1 MWTSLKDCQLGW
13 NTSHSVFYIYIFIF
27 FSHGVYYPFHPGV
40 TNKKMQH
47 FKVWI
52 TPYPHWEWTK
62 CNAKNMMKLNTSTCA
77 FMTWSWMYCCSHHYG
92 LGVCGIYVNS
102 STVEEGA
109 MGKTSPLQSR
119 GLIHF
124 DWSSLLYLWVC
135 DAIFWVTWCL
145 SSCFHIIFTS

>member
-1 MWTSLKDCQLGW
+1 
-13 NTSHSVFYIYIFIF
+13 
-27 FSHGVYYPFHPGV
+27 
-40 TNKKMQH
+40 MQH

-145 SSCFHIIFTS
+145 SSCFHIIFTSQPSKKIKIIFLTPFRFVADSSQIAFTTLIWGA